1 MLLSLI
7 SLSDPEIDIVT
18 TAVREWC
25 RLHHCDIDSADGRR
39 AITVAVNL
47 VQSRQEHDCLLPE
60 LTQRLLPLGEPAA
73 GLAQHAPGQP
83 G

>member
-7 SLSDPEIDIVT
+7 SLSDPEIDLVT

-39 AITVAVNL
+39 AITVAVDL
-47 VQSRQEHDCLLPE
+47 VQSRHAAECLLPE
-60 LTQRLLPLGEPAA
+60 LTQRLLPLGQPAVA
-73 GLAQHAPGQP
+73 LAQDAQGKT